1 MDGAFVPKGKH
12 GINHIKHNIEY
23 GFQLVGIIQSK
34 RKNMFLIKIISKF
47 NFNNYRNFYITMTDR
62 IKAKDKINNIL
73 GICCYHLLPIKQE
86 YYIGK
91 GKIIG
96 ICTLSS
102 LDLLK
107 EIKNN
112 QEIMNKI
119 SIVGRLLSENKG
131 LDEIIKFTIN
141 NKSLKYLLLCGEEVK
156 GHLSGQTLIALNR
169 NGIDQNKKSYKY
181 CCTLSIFGMFI

>member
-1 MDGAFVPKGKH
+1 
-12 GINHIKHNIEY
+12 
-23 GFQLVGIIQSK
+23 
-34 RKNMFLIKIISKF
+34 
-47 NFNNYRNFYITMTDR
+47 MTDK
-62 IKAKDKINNIL
+62 IKVKAKIDNIL

-107 EIKNN
+107 EIKNS

-131 LDEIIKFTIN
+131 IDEIIKFSTN
-141 NKSLKYLLLCGEEVK
+141 EKSLKYLLLCGEEVK
-156 GHLSGQTLIALNR
+156 GHLSGQTLIALKK
-169 NGIDQNKKSYKY
+169 NGIDQNKKVINAAAPSPFLA
-181 CCTLSIFGMFI
+181 CTNHEIEYFRNHINIINKIGLKDIDKIKDIVFDMYV

>member
-1 MDGAFVPKGKH
+1 
-12 GINHIKHNIEY
+12 
-23 GFQLVGIIQSK
+23 
-34 RKNMFLIKIISKF
+34 
-47 NFNNYRNFYITMTDR
+47 MTDR
-62 IKAKDKINNIL
+62 IKVKSQINHIL

-86 YYIGK
+86 YYTGK

-112 QEIMNKI
+112 QEIMDKI

-131 LDEIIKFTIN
+131 IDEIIKFTTN

-156 GHLSGQTLIALNR
+156 GHLPGQTLIALKK
-169 NGIDQNKKSYKY
+169 NGIDQKKKVINSIAPYPFLASSYDEIEYFRHHINIIYK
-181 CCTLSIFGMFI
+181 TGLKNIDRIKDIVFDI

>member
-1 MDGAFVPKGKH
+1 
-12 GINHIKHNIEY
+12 
-23 GFQLVGIIQSK
+23 
-34 RKNMFLIKIISKF
+34 
-47 NFNNYRNFYITMTDR
+47 MTDR
-62 IKAKDKINNIL
+62 IKVKAKINNIL

-86 YYIGK
+86 YHIGK
-91 GKIIG
+91 GKLIG

-112 QEIMNKI
+112 QEIMDNI

-131 LDEIIKFTIN
+131 IDQIIKYTTN

-156 GHLSGQTLIALNR
+156 GHLSGQTLIALKN
-169 NGIDQNKKSYKY
+169 NGIDQNKRVINAVAPYPCLACSNDEIEYFRHHINIINKIGLKDIYK
-181 CCTLSIFGMFI
+181 IKDIVFNI

>member
-1 MDGAFVPKGKH
+1 
-12 GINHIKHNIEY
+12 
-23 GFQLVGIIQSK
+23 
-34 RKNMFLIKIISKF
+34 
-47 NFNNYRNFYITMTDR
+47 MTGR
-62 IKAKDKINNIL
+62 IKVKAKIDNIL

-86 YYIGK
+86 YHIGK

-102 LDLLK
+102 LDLFE

-131 LDEIIKFTIN
+131 IDEIIKFTTN

-156 GHLSGQTLIALNR
+156 GHLSGQTLIALKR
-169 NGIDQNKKSYKY
+169 NGIDRNKKVINATAPYPFLACSNDEVEYFRHHINIINKTGLKDIYKIKDI
-181 CCTLSIFGMFI
+181 IFGIR

>member
-1 MDGAFVPKGKH
+1 
-12 GINHIKHNIEY
+12 
-23 GFQLVGIIQSK
+23 
-34 RKNMFLIKIISKF
+34 
-47 NFNNYRNFYITMTDR
+47 MTDR
-62 IKAKDKINNIL
+62 IKVKAKINNIL

-86 YYIGK
+86 YHIGK
-91 GKIIG
+91 GKLIG

-112 QEIMNKI
+112 QEIMDNI

-131 LDEIIKFTIN
+131 IDEIIKFSTN

-156 GHLSGQTLIALNR
+156 GHLSGQTLIALKN
-169 NGIDQNKKSYKY
+169 NGIDQNKRVINAVAPYPFLACSNDEIEYFRHHINIINKIGLKDIYKIKD
-181 CCTLSIFGMFI
+181 TVFNV

>member
-1 MDGAFVPKGKH
+1 
-12 GINHIKHNIEY
+12 
-23 GFQLVGIIQSK
+23 
-34 RKNMFLIKIISKF
+34 
-47 NFNNYRNFYITMTDR
+47 MTDK
-62 IKAKDKINNIL
+62 IKVKTKLDNIL

-107 EIKNN
+107 EIKNS

-131 LDEIIKFTIN
+131 IDEIIKFSTN
-141 NKSLKYLLLCGEEVK
+141 EKSLKYLLLCGEEVK
-156 GHLSGQTLIALNR
+156 GHFSGQTLIALKK
-169 NGIDQNKKSYKY
+169 NGIDQNKKVINAAAPSPFLACTNHEIKY
-181 CCTLSIFGMFI
+181 FRNHINIINKIGLKDIDKIKDIVFDMYV

>member
-1 MDGAFVPKGKH
+1 
-12 GINHIKHNIEY
+12 
-23 GFQLVGIIQSK
+23 
-34 RKNMFLIKIISKF
+34 
-47 NFNNYRNFYITMTDR
+47 MTDR
-62 IKAKDKINNIL
+62 IEIKSKINNIL

-107 EIKNN
+107 ELKNN
-112 QEIMNKI
+112 QEIMDKI

-131 LDEIIKFTIN
+131 VDQIIQFTTN

-156 GHLSGQTLIALNR
+156 GHLSGQTLIALKK
-169 NGIDQNKKSYKY
+169 NGIDQNKKVINSAAHYPFLA
-181 CCTLSIFGMFI
+181 CTNHEVEYFRHHINIINNIGLKDIDKIKNIVFDIYV

>member
-1 MDGAFVPKGKH
+1 
-12 GINHIKHNIEY
+12 
-23 GFQLVGIIQSK
+23 
-34 RKNMFLIKIISKF
+34 
-47 NFNNYRNFYITMTDR
+47 MTDR
-62 IKAKDKINNIL
+62 TKVKSKINNIL

-107 EIKNN
+107 EIKNDH
-112 QEIMNKI
+112 EIMDKI

-131 LDEIIKFTIN
+131 IDEIIKFSTN
-141 NKSLKYLLLCGEEVK
+141 NKSFKYLLLCGEEGK
-156 GHLSGQTLIALNR
+156 GHLPGQTLIALKK
-169 NGIDQNKKSYKY
+169 NGIDQNKKVINSAAAYPFLASTNHEIKY
-181 CCTLSIFGMFI
+181 FRHHINIIDKIGLKNIDKIKDTIYDIHV